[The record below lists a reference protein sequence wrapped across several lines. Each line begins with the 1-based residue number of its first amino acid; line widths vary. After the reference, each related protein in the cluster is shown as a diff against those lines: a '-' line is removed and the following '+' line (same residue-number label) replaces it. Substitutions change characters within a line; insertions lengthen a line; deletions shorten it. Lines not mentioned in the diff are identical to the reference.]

1 MKFCV
6 IPCCIKSRSTPKKR
20 TVESSHCK
28 RTKHSSID
36 FTSETTQEVTQD
48 SNPAKRSLVCSKYYY
63 LTTLDLPSSLRF
75 INLCSHFS
83 SHNVVVV
90 SESLE
95 ISQNLSKAFQ
105 QEVKDTKSDRIFR
118 DIHRTYCFCIEKEL
132 DYFLSKH
139 QTDTVV
145 IMNNYR
151 FESIESVCDT
161 IENLQWEFVR
171 GIVLL
176 VNNLNEF
183 SAVFRDLSLD
193 YKIIK

>member
-6 IPCCIKSRSTPKKR
+6 IPCCLKSRSTPKKR

-28 RTKHSSID
+28 RGKRSSVD
-36 FTSETTQEVTQD
+36 FTSETTQEVIQD
-48 SNPAKRSLVCSKYYY
+48 SNPAIRSSVCFKYYY

-83 SHNVVVV
+83 SHNIVVV

-95 ISQNLSKAFQ
+95 MCHNLSKTFQ
-105 QEVKDTKSDRIFR
+105 QESKDTKPDRIFR
-118 DIHRTYCFCIEKEL
+118 DIQRTFCFCIEKEL

-139 QTDTVV
+139 QTNTVV

-171 GIVLL
+171 GVVLL

-183 SAVFRDLSLD
+183 SAAFREISLD

>member
-6 IPCCIKSRSTPKKR
+6 IPCCLKSRSTPKKR
-20 TVESSHCK
+20 TVDIPHSK
-28 RTKHSSID
+28 RGKRSRID
-36 FTSETTQEVTQD
+36 FTSETTQEVIQD
-48 SNPAKRSLVCSKYYY
+48 SNPAIRSSVCSKYYY

-75 INLCSHFS
+75 INQNSHFS
-83 SHNVVVV
+83 SHNIVVV
-90 SESLE
+90 SENLE
-95 ISQNLSKAFQ
+95 ICHNLSKAYQ
-105 QEVKDTKSDRIFR
+105 QESKDTSTSRIFR
-118 DIHRTYCFCIEKEL
+118 GIQRTFCFCIEKEL
-132 DYFLSKH
+132 DHFLSEH
-139 QTDTVV
+139 QTNTVV
-145 IMNNYR
+145 IMNDYR

-183 SAVFRDLSLD
+183 SAAFREISLD